1 MIKID
6 GVFIVISII
15 DCGLGN
21 VGSVIRMIEKVGGS
35 ATRVSSAE
43 QIYQAKKLMLP
54 GVGHFSHG
62 MDLLEKYDLLSAIQ
76 QKVSTGA
83 PLLGICLGMQ
93 LLFDSSEEGNCKGLG
108 LIPGKVVAFERNSGL
123 KVPHMGW
130 NEVDVR
136 KENPL
141 ISHFDEAGRKNR
153 FYFVHSFHAVCQN
166 LTDVLATTP
175 YGTDIT
181 SAVSSGNIFGAQFH
195 PEKSH
200 KFGMSLMKK
209 FVEL

>member
-1 MIKID
+1 
-6 GVFIVISII
+6 VFIVISII

-21 VGSVIRMIEKVGGS
+21 VGSVVRMIEKVGGR

-43 QIYQAKKLMLP
+43 QINQATKLMLP

-62 MDLLEKYDLLSAIQ
+62 IELLEKHNLVSAI
-76 QKVSTGA
+76 KERASSGV

-93 LLFDSSEEGNCKGLG
+93 LMFDSSEEGNCNGLG
-108 LIPGKVVAFERNSGL
+108 LIPGRVIAFDRNSGL

-141 ISHFDEAGRKNR
+141 ISLFDEAGRKNR
-153 FYFVHSFHAVCQN
+153 FYFVHSFHAVCHN
-166 LTDVLATTP
+166 PADVLATAP
-175 YGTDIT
+175 YGKDIT
-181 SAVSSGNIFGAQFH
+181 AAVSRGNIFGAQFH

>member
-1 MIKID
+1 M
-6 GVFIVISII
+6 ISII

-21 VGSVIRMIEKVGGS
+21 VGSVVRMIEKVGGS
-35 ATRVSSAE
+35 AQRVSNAE
-43 QIYQAKKLMLP
+43 QINQATKLMLP

-62 MDLLEKYDLLSAIQ
+62 MELLEKYNLVPAIL
-76 QKVSTGA
+76 QKASLGT

-93 LLFDSSEEGNCKGLG
+93 LLFESSEEGNCSGLG
-108 LIPGKVVAFERNSGL
+108 LIPGKVIAFDRNSGL

-141 ISHFDEAGRKNR
+141 ISPFDEAARKNR

-166 LTDVLATTP
+166 PADVLATAP
-175 YGTDIT
+175 YGKDIT
-181 SAVSSGNIFGAQFH
+181 AAVSRGNIFGAQFH

-200 KFGMSLMKK
+200 KFGMSLMKS
-209 FVEL
+209 FVEM